1 MANIQTLIEEM
12 KTGKHDADLLELYV
26 DESVIERQKARYVLA
41 LETFKD
47 HFGDKEVRVYSAP
60 GRSEVGGNHTDHQR
74 GRVLA
79 AGVNLDTIAVVAK
92 RDDDVIVVDSEGFN
106 IKPVNAAIL
115 DINEKEAGTSEAII
129 RGVAAGI
136 KNKGGIIGGFEAY
149 MTSDVLEGAG
159 LSSSAAFETLLGT
172 ILSHEYNEGS
182 ISAVD
187 IAKIGQ
193 YAENEYFMKP
203 CGLMDQMASSVGSF
217 ITIDFKD
224 PKNPI
229 VEKVDFDFDSSNH
242 SLCIVDTKGS
252 HADLTDEYAA
262 VPADM
267 KKVANYFGKDVLRE
281 VDSNEFYANVGDIR
295 NAIGDRPVLRAYHF
309 FGDNDRVVD
318 EVAALKAN
326 DFETFKNLVKAS
338 GDSSFKYLQNVYSNK
353 NINEQ
358 NISTGLAMSE
368 YILQGKGVCR
378 VHGGGFAGTIQ
389 AFVPNE
395 MLTTYKQGI
404 EAVFGEGSCYV
415 LKVRPFG
422 GHKVFA

>member
-1 MANIQTLIEEM
+1 MAMIQTLIEEIQ
-12 KTGKHDADLLELYV
+12 TGKHDADLLKLYV
-26 DESVIERQKARYVLA
+26 DASMIEKQKERYVLA

-47 HFGDKEVRVYSAP
+47 HFGEKEVRVYSAP
-60 GRSEVGGNHTDHQR
+60 GRSEVGGNHTDHQH

-79 AGVNLDTIAVVAK
+79 AGVNLDTIAIVAK
-92 RDDDVIVVDSEGFN
+92 REDDVIIVDSEGFN
-106 IKPVNAAIL
+106 IKPVNAATL
-115 DINEKEAGTSEAII
+115 VASEKEAGTSEAII

-136 KNKGGIIGGFEAY
+136 KNRGGNIGGFEAY

-172 ILSHEYNEGS
+172 ILSHEYNEGA
-182 ISAVD
+182 IDAVE

-193 YAENEYFMKP
+193 YAENEFFMKP

-224 PKNPI
+224 PSNPI
-229 VEKVDFDFDSSNH
+229 VEKLDFDFDSSNH

-267 KKVANYFGKDVLRE
+267 RKVANYFGKDFLRE
-281 VDSNEFYANVGDIR
+281 IEPTLFYQNVGELR
-295 NAIGDRPVLRAYHF
+295 NTLGDRPVLRAYHF
-309 FGDNDRVVD
+309 FGENARVLD

-326 DFETFKNLVKAS
+326 DFDQFKTLVKAS
-338 GDSSFKYLQNVYSNK
+338 GDSSYKYLQNVYSNK
-353 NINEQ
+353 DVNEQ

-368 YILQGKGVCR
+368 YLLQGKGVCR

-395 MLTTYKQGI
+395 MLDSYKTGI
-404 EAVFGEGSCYV
+404 EAVFDEGSCYV

-422 GHKVFA
+422 GYKVFA

>member
-26 DESVIERQKARYVLA
+26 DESVIERQKERYVLA

-79 AGVNLDTIAVVAK
+79 AGVNLDTIAIVAK

-136 KNKGGIIGGFEAY
+136 KNKGGSIGGFEAY

-281 VDSNEFYANVGDIR
+281 VDPNEFYANVGDIR

-368 YILQGKGVCR
+368 YLLQGKGVCR

-395 MLTTYKQGI
+395 MLAAYKQGI

-422 GHKVFA
+422 GYKVFA